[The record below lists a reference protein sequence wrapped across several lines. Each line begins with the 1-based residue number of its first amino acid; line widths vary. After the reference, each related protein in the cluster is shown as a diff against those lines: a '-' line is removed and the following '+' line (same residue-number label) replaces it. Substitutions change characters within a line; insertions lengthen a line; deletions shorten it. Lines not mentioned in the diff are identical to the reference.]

1 MPDQI
6 YLWGWPQ
13 WVMLAILAM
22 RFIVLLAAV
31 LADVGTAGIAKTNAD
46 FAWLFLAIVI
56 LAAGGFWS

>member
-1 MPDQI
+1 MDQF
-6 YLWGWPQ
+6 YTWAWPQ

-22 RFIVLLAAV
+22 RFVVLLTQV
-31 LADVGTAGIAKTNAD
+31 FADIGTAGIAKTNAD